1 MADEKKKENNK
12 NVNTELGGMGLYGT
26 TGNVEIEG
34 YSMSGDIENA
44 GQLDKGFKKKKE
56 DMGAKASL
64 EDSP

>member
-1 MADEKKKENNK
+1 MAEDKKKTKE
-12 NVNTELGGMGLYGT
+12 NVNAELGGMGLYGT

-56 DMGAKASL
+56 DMGAKATL